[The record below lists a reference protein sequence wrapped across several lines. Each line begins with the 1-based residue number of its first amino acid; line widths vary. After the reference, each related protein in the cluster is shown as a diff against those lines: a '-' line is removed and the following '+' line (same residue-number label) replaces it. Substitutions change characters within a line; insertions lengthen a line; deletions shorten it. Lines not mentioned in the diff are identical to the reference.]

1 MGMRIPRIADR
12 IATQVT
18 TRALGLDHV
27 LGVRSAVL
35 IASALLLAACTTAP
49 PLPFAPDA
57 AGKPTPRLDAT
68 ASVLVTTRGGR
79 PIAGAMVMLHGP
91 PDPIL
96 DAVPPRAVLE
106 FVDDRLLPR
115 TLAVPVG
122 TAVAFR
128 NSSELAH
135 EIYTFS
141 KARPFAARLA
151 PKAPPANIV
160 FDRPGLVV
168 LGCKLHGDTIAYLHV
183 TDAVRSGVT
192 DADGY
197 LRLTGLLPGD
207 YRAEVWRA
215 PTARDQA
222 PLAAEQ
228 RFELSPSGSR
238 LVRVTVR

>member
-1 MGMRIPRIADR
+1 
-12 IATQVT
+12 V
-18 TRALGLDHV
+18 DHV
-27 LGVRSAVL
+27 PTVRGAL
-35 IASALLLAACTTAP
+35 LIIASTLLLAACATGP
-49 PLPFAPDA
+49 RGPFAPDA
-57 AGKPTPRLDAT
+57 AGTPTPRLDAN
-68 ASVLVTTRGGR
+68 ASLLVTSKAGR
-79 PIAGAMVMLHGP
+79 PIAGALVMLHGP
-91 PDPIL
+91 PDQIL
-96 DAVPPRAVLE
+96 SAIPPRAVLE

-151 PKAPPANIV
+151 PKAPPAHIV
-160 FDRPGLVV
+160 FERAGLVV

-197 LRLTGLLPGD
+197 LRVVGLLPGD

-215 PTARDQA
+215 PTARDQT

-228 RFELSPSGSR
+228 KFALAPGGSR
-238 LVRVTVR
+238 LVRIAVR